1 MAHCRIDNA
10 DASGWTEK
18 VLPTRLEAIRAAER
32 DLLAEVDECGYG
44 EDCHFAVRL
53 AFEESVINAM
63 KHGNRMNPAK
73 RVRLAYHVSPER
85 VEIRVADEGAGFD
98 PASVPDPTAD
108 ENLMRPCGR
117 GIMLMRSYMDEV
129 TFSPVGNEVHMV
141 KYRTGCGA
149 RR

>member
-1 MAHCRIDNA
+1 MADMIVPMPR
-10 DASGWTEK
+10 ASGFPACESGTA
-18 VLPTRLEAIRAAER
+18 PGPAAET
-32 DLLAEVDECGYG
+32 
-44 EDCHFAVRL
+44 
-53 AFEESVINAM
+53 
-63 KHGNRMNPAK
+63 
-73 RVRLAYHVSPER
+73 VRLAYHVSPER

-141 KYRTGCGA
+141 KCRTGCGA